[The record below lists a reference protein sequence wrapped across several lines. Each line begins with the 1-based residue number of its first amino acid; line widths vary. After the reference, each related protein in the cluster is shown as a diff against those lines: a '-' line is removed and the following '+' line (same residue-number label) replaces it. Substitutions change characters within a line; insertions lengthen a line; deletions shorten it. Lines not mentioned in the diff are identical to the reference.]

1 MPPGRNQ
8 NPVGDWARAV
18 LVELDANSTR
28 HSTKIYPHG
37 KSADM
42 QGSYAVCGV
51 SCEIWV
57 CDMWRVVRTLHLLPT
72 SCVC

>member
-1 MPPGRNQ
+1 MSPGRNQ

-42 QGSYAVCGV
+42 QGSICSV
-51 SCEIWV
+51 
-57 CDMWRVVRTLHLLPT
+57 WRVV
-72 SCVC
+72 